1 MAQLEPAELLGAMP
15 ALRRAPGAQ
24 VGEPHLAE
32 VRAGARPV
40 PLRALLEADRRLAEV
55 LDAEARRVA
64 RRAPGARRG
73 RLLDQR
79 PLLALAQVGGSGAQV
94 SSGPQVA
101 RDAA

>member
-40 PLRALLEADRRLAEV
+40 PLRALLEADRRLAEA

-64 RRAPGARRG
+64 RGAARG
-73 RLLDQR
+73 HRGRRLLDQR
-79 PLLALAQVGGSGAQV
+79 PLLALAQVGRARPQV
-94 SSGPQVA
+94 SPGPA
-101 RDAA
+101 RTRDD